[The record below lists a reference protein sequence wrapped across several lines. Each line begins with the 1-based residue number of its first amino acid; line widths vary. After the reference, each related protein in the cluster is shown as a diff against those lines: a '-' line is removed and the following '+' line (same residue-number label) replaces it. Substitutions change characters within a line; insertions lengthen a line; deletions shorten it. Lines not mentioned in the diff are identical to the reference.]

1 MARASADVQTDINST
16 SQKIDTLDTE
26 IADCNQKKQNLIDK
40 YDNLKDQK
48 KIMDDSADLILVL
61 QSEIVGR
68 LETLISGSVCIQ
80 EIQDGTK
87 TEIQEECDNAYK
99 TAKWVSTKLMMKM
112 KEVNKEL
119 DECDYQIIMYQN
131 QQKECRSSLNRLSKE
146 YKQAKEDEAVAAA
159 GGM

>member
-80 EIQDGTK
+80 EIQDGTT

-131 QQKECRSSLNRLSKE
+131 QQKECRSSLDRLSKE
-146 YKQAKEDEAVAAA
+146 YKQAKEDEAVTAA